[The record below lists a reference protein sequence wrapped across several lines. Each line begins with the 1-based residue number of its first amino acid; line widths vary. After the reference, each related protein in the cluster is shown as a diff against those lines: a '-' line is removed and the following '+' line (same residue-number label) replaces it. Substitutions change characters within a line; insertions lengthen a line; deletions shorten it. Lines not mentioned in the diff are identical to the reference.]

1 MLQFTIDSELDPKSA
16 SVRRLLEA
24 HLVYQRMS
32 AAKTFS
38 LHLLAIVGVVV
49 WLGEMWPFL
58 LPSEVRVVALTLWG
72 VLLVFTIC
80 ASVEERAWH
89 RKVARYRSEHQARQQ
104 EGAGQAG

>member
-1 MLQFTIDSELDPKSA
+1 MLQFTIDNELDPKSA
-16 SVRRLLEA
+16 SVHRLLEA

-49 WLGEMWPFL
+49 WLGEMWPVL
-58 LPSEVRVVALTLWG
+58 LPSEVRVFALTLWA

-80 ASVEERAWH
+80 ASLEEWAWH

-104 EGAGQAG
+104 EGAG